1 LHGHDEDTAGDRFM
15 NMRQIEAFA
24 AVMKAGTVSRAA
36 EIIGVSQPATSR
48 LIADLERSLGFSLF
62 SRVRSRIIPTPEGR
76 LFYEDVEASF
86 RGMDRLRSTAARI
99 RDSGAGEIRIASLS
113 SLSGSVVPKAIVKF
127 RTRWPDA
134 TVTLMV
140 QSSRDVRD
148 GVASGAYDLGLAA
161 DEIELAG
168 IEQQIFVQPRELCAL
183 PPGHP
188 LVGREVI
195 RPHDLS
201 GRDFI
206 AYVPEDRVRRRFE
219 MIFREAG
226 VPMPRIVVETLYAS
240 TVYAMVA
247 EGIGAGLLTN
257 YAVAGFDQ
265 SRVVLRPFEPVVNS
279 RTLLIRPP
287 ERPKSQLVRDFID
300 CLMESR

>member
-1 LHGHDEDTAGDRFM
+1 M

-161 DEIELAG
+161 DEIDLTG
-168 IEQQIFVQPRELCAL
+168 IEHQIFVQPRELCAL

-188 LVGREVI
+188 LVEREVI

-219 MIFREAG
+219 TIFGEAG

>member
-1 LHGHDEDTAGDRFM
+1 M

-36 EIIGVSQPATSR
+36 EILGVSQPAVSR

-76 LFYEDVEASF
+76 LFHEDVEASF
-86 RGMDRLRSTAARI
+86 HGMDRLRSTAARI
-99 RDSGAGEIRIASLS
+99 RDSGAGEIRIACLS
-113 SLSGSVVPKAIVKF
+113 SLSGSIVPKAILKF
-127 RTRWPDA
+127 RSRWPDA

-161 DEIELAG
+161 DEIDLTG
-168 IEQQIFVQPRELCAL
+168 IEHQIFVQPRELCAL
-183 PPGHP
+183 PLGHP
-188 LVGREVI
+188 LQGREVI
-195 RPHDLS
+195 HPHDLS
-201 GRDFI
+201 GIDFV

-219 MIFREAG
+219 LIFSEAG

-247 EGIGAGLLTN
+247 EGIGAGLLTS
-257 YAVAGFDQ
+257 YAITGFDQ
-265 SRVVLRPFEPVVNS
+265 SRVVLRPFEPAVNS

-287 ERPKSQLVRDFID
+287 ERPKSHLVRDFID

>member
-1 LHGHDEDTAGDRFM
+1 M

-36 EIIGVSQPATSR
+36 EILGVSQPAVSR
-48 LIADLERSLGFSLF
+48 LVADLEKSLGFGLF

-76 LFYEDVEASF
+76 IFYEDVEASF

-113 SLSGSVVPKAIVKF
+113 SLSGSIVPKAILRF
-127 RTRWPDA
+127 RNRWPDA

-148 GVASGAYDLGLAA
+148 GVASGAFDIGLAA
-161 DEIELAG
+161 DEIDLTG
-168 IEQQIFVQPRELCAL
+168 IEHQVFVQPRELCAL
-183 PPGHP
+183 PLGHP
-188 LVGREVI
+188 LAGREVI

-201 GRDFI
+201 GIDFI
-206 AYVPEDRVRRRFE
+206 SYVPEDRVRRRFE
-219 MIFREAG
+219 MLFAQAEAQ
-226 VPMPRIVVETLYAS
+226 MPRIVVETLYAS
-240 TVYAMVA
+240 TVFALVA
-247 EGIGAGLLTN
+247 EGIGAGLLTS
-257 YAVAGFDQ
+257 YALAGFDL
-265 SRVVLRPFEPVVNS
+265 SRIVLLPFEPSVNS